1 MWGVSVMA
9 EISKL
14 ISSDVK
20 QRTFEIGGVW
30 VGGIPGKRPILLIG
44 TIFYH
49 GHKIFIDEKKAEFD
63 REAAEKLL
71 RTQEEFSDRT
81 GNPCMVDVVVSSV
94 EAIPSLVGFIASE
107 TDLPILLDGVN
118 PEIRVE
124 AMKYIKQV
132 GLQGR
137 IVYNSLTPDFKQS
150 ELDAIEDAG
159 VKSSVLLAY
168 YMKDFTSRGRTA
180 AIKGL
185 LPETEKIGITAPLID
200 TCVLDLPTLGQACQA
215 IYEIKKDLGL
225 PAGCAAHNAVSL
237 WRGLR
242 TKMGDQAVKP
252 CLGASVSMVA
262 SFGGDFVLYGPIENA
277 PIIFPSTAMA
287 DVALSQLLIEQKDRP
302 DPGHP
307 RFKVG

>member
-1 MWGVSVMA
+1 MA

-14 ISSDVK
+14 ISSGVK
-20 QRTFEIGGVW
+20 QRTFEIGGVR

-44 TIFYH
+44 SIFYK

-63 REAAEKLL
+63 REAARRLL
-71 RTQEEFSDRT
+71 STQEEFSDRT
-81 GNPCMVDVVVSSV
+81 GNPCMVDVVISSV

-107 TDLPILLDGVN
+107 TDLPMLLDGIN
-118 PEIRVE
+118 WDIRVE
-124 AMKYIKQV
+124 ALKYIKQV

-137 IVYNSLTPDFKQS
+137 TVYNSLTPDFKQL
-150 ELDAIEDAG
+150 ELDAIKDSEL
-159 VKSSVLLAY
+159 KSSVLLAY
-168 YMKDFTSRGRTA
+168 YTKDFTSRGRTS

-185 LPETEKIGITAPLID
+185 LPKIEEIGVTMPLID

-215 IYEIKKDLGL
+215 VYEIKKDLGL
-225 PAGCAAHNAVSL
+225 PSGCGAHNAVSL
-237 WRGLR
+237 WSGLR
-242 TKMGDQAVKP
+242 AKLGDQAVKA

-277 PIIFPSTAMA
+277 PFIFPSAAMA
-287 DVALSQLLIEQKDRP
+287 DVALSQLLIEQRDRP

-307 RFKVG
+307 RYRVG